1 MLVKYSIIQ
10 YKQDSTES
18 SVFIL
23 RMNLTQDKLK
33 DKYVTCNK
41 NLDLLF
47 DVTSELKYNLL

>member
-1 MLVKYSIIQ
+1 MYLKYSIIQ